1 MKRFGVGIPFGM
13 TDVSDRDTRLDD
25 DHPTA
30 RNYDRAT
37 VEAVGKL
44 TEALETLE
52 VARGHLYQFHRMTGT
67 TDFAVGEAVDLLRE
81 AGHDDLADRIAREL
95 VGRNVL
101 PGRWTFQ
108 VVEDFDDTY
117 YQPFRAF
124 ERQAR
129 ELTGGERHL
138 LEAELKRERRS
149 RGVAGHEATPD
160 EQVR

>member
-1 MKRFGVGIPFGM
+1 M
-13 TDVSDRDTRLDD
+13 TDARLDD
-25 DHPTA
+25 ENPEAD
-30 RNYDRAT
+30 RYDRAT

-67 TDFAVGEAVDLLRE
+67 TDFAVGEAVELLRK
-81 AGHDDLADRIAREL
+81 AGHDELADRIAREL

-129 ELTGGERHL
+129 ELTGGRRHL
-138 LEAELKRERRS
+138 YEAELKRERRS

-160 EQVR
+160 ERVG

>member
-1 MKRFGVGIPFGM
+1 M
-13 TDVSDRDTRLDD
+13 THVSEGDQRLDD
-25 DHPTA
+25 DSPEA
-30 RNYDRAT
+30 GRYDRAT
-37 VEAVGKL
+37 VKAVGKL

-81 AGHDDLADRIAREL
+81 AGHHDLADRIAAEL

-117 YQPFRAF
+117 YQPFRALE
-124 ERQAR
+124 ERAR
-129 ELTGGERHL
+129 ELTGGQRHL
-138 LEAELKRERRS
+138 FEAELKRARRS
-149 RGVAGHEATPD
+149 RGVAGHEATPG
-160 EQVR
+160 EVR

>member
-1 MKRFGVGIPFGM
+1 M
-13 TDVSDRDTRLDD
+13 TDTRLDD
-25 DHPTA
+25 DTPEA
-30 RNYDRAT
+30 DRYDRAT

-67 TDFAVGEAVDLLRE
+67 ADFAVGQAVELLRK
-81 AGHDDLADRIAREL
+81 AGHAEFADRVAREL

-117 YQPFRAF
+117 YQPFRALE
-124 ERQAR
+124 ERAR
-129 ELTGGERHL
+129 ELTGGCRHL
-138 LEAELKRERRS
+138 FEAELKRERRS
-149 RGVAGHEATPD
+149 RGVDGHEATPD
-160 EQVR
+160 ERVR

>member
-1 MKRFGVGIPFGM
+1 M
-13 TDVSDRDTRLDD
+13 TDTRLDD
-25 DHPTA
+25 DAPEA
-30 RNYDRAT
+30 GRYDRAT

-67 TDFAVGEAVDLLRE
+67 ADFAVGEAVELLRV
-81 AGHDDLADRIAREL
+81 AGHGEFADRVAREL

-117 YQPFRAF
+117 YQPFRAL
-124 ERQAR
+124 EQRAR
-129 ELTGGERHL
+129 ELTGGWRHL
-138 LEAELKRERRS
+138 FEAELKRERRS
-149 RGVAGHEATPD
+149 RGVDGHEATPD
-160 EQVR
+160 EWVG